1 MSLIIQIQ
9 TIAYTFLFGIIVS
22 LLFNLLYK
30 ILFTK
35 KIIINFI
42 TNFLFMFIMS
52 SLYFYFLLKV
62 NDGVIHIYLL
72 FIFLISFFL
81 YYRIFRKIR
90 CVGWWFNKS
99 WKSFNFL
106 VLLTW

>member
-9 TIAYTFLFGIIVS
+9 TIAYTFLFGIVIS

-52 SLYFYFLLKV
+52 SLYFYYLLIV

-81 YYRIFRKIR
+81 YNRIFRKIR
-90 CVGWWFNKS
+90 WVGWWFNKS
-99 WKSFNFL
+99 WKKINFL
-106 VLLTW
+106 VLLSW